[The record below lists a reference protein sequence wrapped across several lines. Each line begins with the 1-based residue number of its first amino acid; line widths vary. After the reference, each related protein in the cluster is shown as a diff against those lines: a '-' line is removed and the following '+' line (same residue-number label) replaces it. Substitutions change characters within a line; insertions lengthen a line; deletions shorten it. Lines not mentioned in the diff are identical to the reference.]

1 MYRVAL
7 TAGALAALTAT
18 VVVQRPELLNA
29 PIFGPQQTAP
39 PQDRSDAPVTAPRT
53 TNRDIAKHQTQSD
66 GDQLSFDVVTID
78 PKGTSVFAGQAP
90 PNASVDILA
99 NGRNVATAT
108 ADATGAWAITTDQ
121 RFAAGEVTLSL
132 RPASPEPGGL
142 APPSVRVMV
151 PTPKNAGS
159 APTPVVASP
168 PALPAP
174 ITFLY
179 NETTFTA
186 EGRRDVELF
195 ARHLLAHHV
204 ASAVLTGHADERG
217 SDSYNMEL
225 SRRRLQVVADYLRE
239 SGFVGKLDLIPKGRS
254 EPYAGVDRRTLSP
267 EEAFRLD
274 RRVELLRTR

>member
-39 PQDRSDAPVTAPRT
+39 PQDRSDTPVTAART
-53 TNRDIAKHQTQSD
+53 TNRDIAKHQPQSD

-90 PNASVDILA
+90 PNASVDIVA

-108 ADATGAWAITTDQ
+108 ADATGAWAITTDHNI
-121 RFAAGEVTLSL
+121 AAGEVTLSL
-132 RPASPEPGGL
+132 RPASPEPGVS
-142 APPSVRVMV
+142 APPSVRVVV
-151 PTPKNAGS
+151 PTPTDHGS
-159 APTPVVASP
+159 APKPAAVSP
-168 PALPAP
+168 PAP

-179 NETTFTA
+179 NETTFSP
-186 EGRRDVELF
+186 EGRRDAELF
-195 ARHLLAHHV
+195 ARHLLAHNV
-204 ASAVLTGHADERG
+204 ASAALTGHADERG

-225 SRRRLQVVADYLRE
+225 SRRRLQAVAHYLRD
-239 SGFVGKLDLIPKGRS
+239 SGFAGKLELIPKGRS
-254 EPYAGVDRRTLSP
+254 EPYVAVDRHALPP

>member
-121 RFAAGEVTLSL
+121 QFAAGEVTLSL

-179 NETTFTA
+179 NETTFTP

-195 ARHLLAHHV
+195 ARHLLAHHL

-225 SRRRLQVVADYLRE
+225 SRRRLQVVADYLRD